1 MGRALSDTSVGQ
13 FISHNGRGI
22 ANMNTTFITGILAI
36 AGLIAAAPVLGAWAQ
51 EDSMAMEDTM
61 MESAMMSVTGTVQ
74 IGGLF
79 PLDGGLGSYGTPME
93 AGAQK
98 AVDDFNAY
106 LNEIGADWQF
116 EWVLENTETN
126 AVVALDKIQSLN
138 AKGVNL
144 VVGPAQSSAVKQMK
158 SYVDSNGLI
167 LVSPSSTDPSLAIP
181 DDNIFRLVPNDKNQG
196 TALAALM
203 AEEGIKAVV
212 PIWRGE
218 TYGDGLKGA
227 TETAFSEIV
236 SDGAMHS
243 GVRYALDVPEFSLE
257 VDLLNKYVENNIEKY
272 GAENVAVLI
281 IAFEEGQSIMQSAH
295 RYESLQNVRWFGSE
309 ALAESSLLIEDTITS
324 EFIRMVDFTTVQFLL
339 SPGGKAQELK
349 EYVVDLLGDEPPSFT
364 YPSYDAV
371 WVLGLSILDADST
384 ATSDVK
390 AVLPDV
396 AARYSGAM
404 RTTQLNAA
412 GDLDLANYQIWKVVD
427 NVWIKSGIYVAE
439 RNILTA
445 AEQPVGEVEVG
456 SLYPLTGRQDA
467 TGYHTRDATQLG
479 ADHFN
484 AFLDSI
490 NAGWKLTLVSEDT
503 ATNPNVALEKAT
515 TLHSRDI
522 DIIIG
527 PRVSSTTTQVKTYAD
542 INDMMLISCCSTAP
556 RLAIP
561 NDSVFRLVPDDFNQA
576 AAVGKLLESEGI
588 EFVIPIWLGDTY
600 GDGLR
605 DATKANFESRGY
617 AFDEGIR
624 FDPEK
629 SEFGS
634 EVSILNDL
642 VQDATETYGNDK
654 VAVFLIAFGQSILIL
669 QSAGDYDALDDVNW
683 FIAET
688 LTKKSDV
695 LNDPKTRDFVT
706 RPNVGY
712 TGVQVAES
720 GNDVHRVVESHF
732 IDTIGEVPITL
743 VYHAYDAAWL
753 VGLSILQSGSTDAA
767 TIKSVFPEIASQYV
781 GAIGSTTLNEAGDLD
796 KADYTVWSIV
806 DGEWTAI
813 GRYSHLDDSLV
824 NTGADAAPGSG

>member
-1 MGRALSDTSVGQ
+1 
-13 FISHNGRGI
+13 
-22 ANMNTTFITGILAI
+22 MNTTFITGILAI

-51 EDSMAMEDTM
+51 EDSMVDEDAMMDSM
-61 MESAMMSVTGTVQ
+61 MADDAMMSVTGPVQ
-74 IGGLF
+74 IGALIPFTGDLSF
-79 PLDGGLGSYGTPME
+79 
-93 AGAQK
+93 AGDDIQAATEL
-98 AVDDFNAY
+98 AVSDFNAY
-106 LNEIGADWQF
+106 LAEQGATWWIELVAEDT
-116 EWVLENTETN
+116 NTN
-126 AVVALDKIQSLN
+126 AVVSLEKAQTLHARGISILLGPAGSAN
-138 AKGVNL
+138 VQNVKSYADEFDML
-144 VVGPAQSSAVKQMK
+144 VVSCCST
-158 SYVDSNGLI
+158 
-167 LVSPSSTDPSLAIP
+167 SPSLSIAGDSVY
-181 DDNIFRLVPNDKNQG
+181 RLVPDDENQG
-196 TALAALM
+196 AAVGKLLASD
-203 AEEGIKAVV
+203 GIQGLVTT
-212 PIWRGE
+212 WRGDA
-218 TYGDGLKGA
+218 YGDGLNDAVVKSFQEYGG
-227 TETAFSEIV
+227 EV
-236 SDGAMHS
+236 L
-243 GVRYALDVPEFSLE
+243 GVGYFPGTRNFALE
-257 VDLLNKYVENNIEKY
+257 VDSMAGHVQTLVDKY
-272 GAENVAVLI
+272 GADKVAVFMTS
-281 IAFEEGQSIMQSAH
+281 FEEALGIIQEA
-295 RYESLQNVRWFGSE
+295 SLREDLGNIRWYGSE
-309 ALAESSLLIEDTITS
+309 AVAGVTYLLDDPIAS
-324 EFIRMVDFTTVQFLL
+324 EFVNSVNFTSLQVLI
-339 SPGGKAQELK
+339 SPGQQSDRIDELLT
-349 EYVVDLLGDEPPSFT
+349 EELGAAPISFVH
-364 YPSYDAV
+364 PAYDAV
-371 WVLGLSILDADST
+371 WIVGKAIMEANSSEA
-384 ATSDVK
+384 ADVK
-390 AVLPDV
+390 KVLASV
-396 AARYSGAM
+396 ADGHTGAM
-404 RTTQLNAA
+404 ASAELNEA
-412 GDLDLANYQIWKVVD
+412 GDLVLANYQIWKIVD
-427 NVWIKSGIYVAE
+427 NAWVKSGVYAAE
-439 RNILTA
+439 KNILTA

-467 TGYHTRDATQLG
+467 TGYHTRDASQLG

-527 PRVSSTTTQVKTYAD
+527 PRISSTTTQVKTYAD

-624 FDPEK
+624 FDPEAK
-629 SEFGS
+629 EFGS

-642 VQDATETYGNDK
+642 VQDATETYGSDK

-669 QSAGDYDALDDVNW
+669 QNAGDYDALDDVSW

-720 GNDVHRVVESHF
+720 GNDIHRAVESYF
-732 IDTIGEVPITL
+732 IETIGEIPITL

-767 TIKSVFPEIASQYV
+767 TIKSVFPEVASQYV

-796 KADYTVWSIV
+796 KADYAIWSIV

-813 GRYSHLDDSLV
+813 GRYSHLDDSIV